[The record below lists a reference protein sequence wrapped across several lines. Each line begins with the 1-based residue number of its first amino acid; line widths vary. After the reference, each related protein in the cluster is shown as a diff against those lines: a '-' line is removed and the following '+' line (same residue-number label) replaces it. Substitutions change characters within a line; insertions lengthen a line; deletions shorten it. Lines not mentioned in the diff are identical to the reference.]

1 MTNESD
7 SLFSSRRVDAPSP
20 AAPAGV
26 SDLSPKSQELAAGLD
41 PASESSASDRASD
54 AATSPGTR
62 TGRRH
67 RHDVDVM
74 RVLAGLTVMIGHSGG
89 VLIGRSE
96 EGSDAWWLGHLAEAV
111 NPWAVPMFFMIAG
124 WAVLAGAPPR
134 TEAKMWDRIVRH
146 LVPLASWSV
155 IFVLGF
161 NLFDTDEVN
170 VRHDLVRSFLEAG
183 RPGFHLWYLYAYI
196 PLILV
201 FGTLVLFWRNE
212 RPWRLAALALV
223 LAGSTVWAPF
233 LLDLVG
239 SDQDAWKWGFAT
251 YQVVY
256 FVIGAF
262 VIQHAGELRPPIWTL
277 CLLFAASA
285 LGVLW
290 WESQKSYPIEN
301 ANPLIV
307 GLAISVILLVSRLR
321 LGTRTKKIFA
331 RLASASFG
339 AFLVHVF
346 FLELFFE
353 RLYDVEAG
361 PVVLVI
367 QYLGFLAAMAAV
379 SYALSFAWGRL
390 RLRRIL
396 G

>member
-1 MTNESD
+1 
-7 SLFSSRRVDAPSP
+7 
-20 AAPAGV
+20 
-26 SDLSPKSQELAAGLD
+26 
-41 PASESSASDRASD
+41 
-54 AATSPGTR
+54 
-62 TGRRH
+62 
-67 RHDVDVM
+67 M
-74 RVLAGLTVMIGHSGG
+74 RVLAGLTVMVGHSGG
-89 VLIGRSE
+89 VLIGRAE

-146 LVPLASWSV
+146 LVPLGAWSI

-161 NLFDTDEVN
+161 NLFDSDEVN
-170 VRHDLVRSFLEAG
+170 VRHDLVRSLLEAG

-201 FGTLVLFWRNE
+201 FGTLVLFWKGL

-233 LLDLVG
+233 VLEALG
-239 SDQDAWKWGFAT
+239 SEQTAWKWGFAT

-262 VIQHAGELRPPIWTL
+262 VIHHAAELRPPLWSL
-277 CLLFAASA
+277 CLLFAVSA

-290 WESQKSYPIEN
+290 WESRKSYPIEN

-307 GLAISVILLVSRLR
+307 GLALSVILIVSRLR
-321 LGTRTKKIFA
+321 LGNRSKRVFT

-353 RLYDVEAG
+353 QLFDVEAG
-361 PVVLVI
+361 PALLVV
-367 QYLGFLAAMAAV
+367 QYLGLLAAMAAA

>member
-1 MTNESD
+1 LLGSHRFDAQSPEAPA
-7 SLFSSRRVDAPSP
+7 RVDDSSP
-20 AAPAGV
+20 AGERLTTPPTADNAPTANAQ
-26 SDLSPKSQELAAGLD
+26 PKKA
-41 PASESSASDRASD
+41 
-54 AATSPGTR
+54 
-62 TGRRH
+62 H

-74 RVLAGLTVMIGHSGG
+74 RVLAGLTVMVGHSGG

-96 EGSDAWWLGHLAEAV
+96 EGSNAWWLGHLAEAV

-146 LVPLASWSV
+146 LVPLAVWSV

-170 VRHDLVRSFLEAG
+170 VRHDLARSFLEAG
-183 RPGFHLWYLYAYI
+183 RPAFHLWYLYAYI

-201 FGTLVLFWRNE
+201 FGTLVLFWRGG

-223 LAGSTVWAPF
+223 LGGSTVWAPF
-233 LLDLVG
+233 ALEIIG
-239 SDQDAWKWGFAT
+239 SDQTAWKWGFAT

-262 VIQHAGELRPPIWTL
+262 VIQHAHELRPPIWTL
-277 CLLFAASA
+277 CLLFAVSA

-290 WESQKSYPIEN
+290 WESQREYPIAN

-307 GLAISVILLVSRLR
+307 GLAISVILIVSRIR
-321 LGTRTKKIFA
+321 LGDRMKTVVT

-353 RLYDVEAG
+353 HLYDVEAG
-361 PVVLVI
+361 PLLLVV
-367 QYLGFLAAMAAV
+367 QYLGFLTLMAAV
-379 SYALSFAWGRL
+379 SYALSLTWGRL
-390 RLRRIL
+390 RLRRLL

>member
-1 MTNESD
+1 MQAMPVAAELTESG
-7 SLFSSRRVDAPSP
+7 SPS
-20 AAPAGV
+20 
-26 SDLSPKSQELAAGLD
+26 SPKRTRPVPELPRSRTSSGAG
-41 PASESSASDRASD
+41 RAER
-54 AATSPGTR
+54 P
-62 TGRRH
+62 H

-74 RVLAGLTVMIGHSGG
+74 RVLAGLTVMVGHSGG
-89 VLIGRSE
+89 VLIGRAE
-96 EGSDAWWLGHLAEAV
+96 EGSDAWWLGHFAEAV

-146 LVPLASWSV
+146 LVPLACWSV

-161 NLFDTDEVN
+161 NLFDTDAVD
-170 VRHDLVRSFLEAG
+170 VRHELVRSVFEAG

-201 FGTLVLFWRNE
+201 FGTLVLFWQGQ
-212 RPWRLAALALV
+212 RPWRLAGLALV
-223 LAGSTVWAPF
+223 LGGSTVWVPF
-233 LLDLVG
+233 LIDVIGVG
-239 SDQDAWKWGFAT
+239 YDGWKWGFAT

-262 VIQHAGELRPPIWTL
+262 IIHHAGQLRPPIWSL
-277 CLLFAASA
+277 GLLFAVSA

-290 WESQKSYPIEN
+290 WESRRSYPIEN
-301 ANPLIV
+301 ANPLII
-307 GLAISVILLVSRLR
+307 GLAVSVILIVSRIR
-321 LGTRTKKIFA
+321 LGARSKKVFA
-331 RLASASFG
+331 FLASASFG

-353 RLYDVEAG
+353 RLFDIEAG
-361 PVVLVI
+361 PVLLVV
-367 QYLGFLAAMAAV
+367 QYLGFLILMAAA
-379 SYALSFAWGRL
+379 SFALSLTWGRL
-390 RLRRIL
+390 RLRRLL

>member
-1 MTNESD
+1 
-7 SLFSSRRVDAPSP
+7 
-20 AAPAGV
+20 
-26 SDLSPKSQELAAGLD
+26 
-41 PASESSASDRASD
+41 
-54 AATSPGTR
+54 
-62 TGRRH
+62 
-67 RHDVDVM
+67 M
-74 RVLAGLTVMIGHSGG
+74 RVLAGITVMVGHSGG

-96 EGSDAWWLGHLAEAV
+96 EGSNAWWLGHLAEAV

-146 LVPLASWSV
+146 LVPLAAWSV

-170 VRHDLVRSFLEAG
+170 VRHDLVRSLLEAG
-183 RPGFHLWYLYAYI
+183 RPAFHLWYLYAYI

-201 FGTLVLFWRNE
+201 FGTLVLFWKGG
-212 RPWRLAALALV
+212 RPWKLAALALV
-223 LAGSTVWAPF
+223 LGGSTVWAPF
-233 LLDLVG
+233 VLEIIG
-239 SDQDAWKWGFAT
+239 SEQNAWKWGFAT

-262 VIQHAGELRPPIWTL
+262 VIQHAHELRPPIWTL
-277 CLLFAASA
+277 CLLFAVSA

-290 WESQKSYPIEN
+290 WESQREYPIAN
-301 ANPLIV
+301 ANPLII
-307 GLAISVILLVSRLR
+307 GLAISVILIVSRIR
-321 LGTRTKKIFA
+321 LGDRTKKVFT

-353 RLYDVEAG
+353 HLYDVEAG
-361 PVVLVI
+361 PVLLVV
-367 QYLGFLAAMAAV
+367 QYLGYLTLMAAV
-379 SYALSFAWGRL
+379 SYTLSLAWGRL
-390 RLRRIL
+390 HLRRLL